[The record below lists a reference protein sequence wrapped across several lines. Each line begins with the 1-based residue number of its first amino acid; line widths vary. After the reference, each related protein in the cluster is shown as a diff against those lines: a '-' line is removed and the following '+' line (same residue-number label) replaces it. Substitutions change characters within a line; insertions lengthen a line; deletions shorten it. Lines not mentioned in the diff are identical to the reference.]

1 MTEPA
6 DMTQR
11 LLHSAWRFPLVA
23 ASLVVL
29 ATVAVL
35 AVIGLVPAAQGLA
48 SIFALSVSLYRAGTM
63 IKGLLH
69 GRWGIDL
76 LAVVA
81 ICSTVAVGEYLA
93 SLIVVLMLTG
103 GEALE
108 QFAQGRAT
116 KELRALLDR
125 SPRNAHRER
134 SGLPVEDILVD
145 AVVPGDVLLV
155 RPSELVPV
163 DGTLLSDVGIFDE
176 SALTGESLPAERTKG
191 QLLLS
196 GSINGADAVRMKATA
211 TAAHSQYSQIVALVQ
226 EAAASRA
233 PTVRLADKYAVPFT
247 LVALVLAGAAWF
259 FSQDPGR
266 FAEVLVVA
274 TPCPLLI
281 AAPVAF
287 LAGTSRAAHAGII
300 IKNAGTLEQLSRVK
314 TAVFDKTGTLTQG
327 NPSLA
332 GIRVASASDLS
343 EDALLQLAASAEQ
356 YSTHVLAASVISE
369 ARARGLALVPATSA
383 SEHATNGVTADCG
396 NHHIVV
402 GKPAYVGSLVSGF
415 DMTTLPGGHLGIYI
429 GVDGRFA
436 GTLIMS
442 DPLRPNAKDTLTE
455 LRRLGVVETML
466 LTGDAATTA
475 QHIAVEAGISNV
487 MAECLPADKVTAV
500 AALPLRPVM
509 MVGDGVNDAPVLAA
523 ADVGIAM
530 GAKGATAAS
539 ESADVVI
546 MVDDLSKAAVAVGIG
561 QRTLRIA
568 RTSIW
573 TGILLSLGLMVLASL
588 GMIPAVAGALL
599 QELVDLAT
607 ILNALRA
614 LGPGRSAASVGSTA
628 VHAVSTVPAHHR
640 VQSGGRGPGW
650 E

>member
-1 MTEPA
+1 
-6 DMTQR
+6 MTQR
-11 LLHSAWRFPLVA
+11 LLHSAVHYPLVSA
-23 ASLVVL
+23 TVVVL
-29 ATVAVL
+29 VTFAVL
-35 AVIGLVPAAQGLA
+35 TVTGLTPAAQWLA
-48 SIFALSVSLYRAGTM
+48 GIFALSVALYRASTM
-63 IKGLLH
+63 VKGLLH

-76 LAVVA
+76 LAVMA

-134 SGLPVEDILVD
+134 FGLPVEDILVD

-155 RPSELVPV
+155 KPSELVPV

-176 SALTGESLPAERTKG
+176 SALTGESLPAERTEG
-191 QLLLS
+191 DMLLS
-196 GSINGADAVRMKATA
+196 GSLNGADAVRMTATA
-211 TAAHSQYSQIVALVQ
+211 TAVDSQYSQIVALVQ
-226 EAAASRA
+226 GAAASRA
-233 PTVRLADKYAVPFT
+233 PTVRLADRYAVPFT
-247 LVALVLAGAAWF
+247 LVALVLAAVAWF

-300 IKNAGTLEQLSRVK
+300 IKNAGTLEQLSGVK

-332 GIRVASASDLS
+332 GIRVAPESNLS
-343 EDALLQLAASAEQ
+343 EATLLQLAASAEQ
-356 YSTHVLAASVISE
+356 YSTHVLAAAVMCA
-369 ARARGLALVPATSA
+369 ARASGLVLIAATSA

-396 NHHIVV
+396 GHRVVV

-415 DMTTLPGGHLGIYI
+415 EKEALPTGHLGIYV
-429 GVDGRFA
+429 GVDRRFA

-442 DPLRPNAKDTLTE
+442 DPLRPNARDTLAE

-539 ESADVVI
+539 ESADVVV
-546 MVDDLSKAAVAVGIG
+546 MVDDLSRAATAVGIG

-573 TGILLSLGLMVLASL
+573 TGIILSLGLMVMASL

-614 LGPGRSAASVGSTA
+614 LSPGRSVASRSSR
-628 VHAVSTVPAHHR
+628 AVSTAQAHHR
-640 VQSGGRGPGW
+640 VRSGGRGPG
-650 E
+650 